1 MSRDLNEM
9 TDAEFAEWQYAHRD
23 ELDAEEGEPVDVEF
37 APQVSVTM
45 SFRLSG
51 AEADAIRDAAKDAG
65 VSVSEWIRGV
75 CAEAVDPDEGTSARR
90 DVETELAEAERQLD
104 AMRERLEAA
113 RSKNRGGR
121 TRIRKVVK
129 KQAAKK
135 AAEAARRP
143 SRRTRG

>member
-9 TDAEFAEWQYAHRD
+9 TDAELAEWQYAHRD
-23 ELDAEEGEPVDVEF
+23 ELEAEEGELVDVEF

-51 AEADAIRDAAKDAG
+51 AEADAIRDAANDAG
-65 VSVSEWIRGV
+65 LSVSEWIRQV
-75 CAEAVDPDEGTSARR
+75 CAEAVDPDEGASARR
-90 DVETELAEAERQLD
+90 DVETELAEAEQQLEV
-104 AMRERLEAA
+104 MRERLEAA

-121 TRIRKVVK
+121 KRIRKAAK

-135 AAEAARRP
+135 ATAARRP
-143 SRRTRG
+143 SRRRSG

>member
-9 TDAEFAEWQYAHRD
+9 TDAELAEWQYAHRD
-23 ELDAEEGEPVDVEF
+23 ELDAEEGEAVDVEF

-51 AEADAIRDAAKDAG
+51 PEADAIRDAAKGAG
-65 VSVSEWIRGV
+65 VSVSEWIREV
-75 CAEAVDPDEGTSARR
+75 CAEALNPDEGTSARR
-90 DVETELAEAERQLD
+90 DVEAELAEAQRQLD

-121 TRIRKVVK
+121 KRIRKAAK

-135 AAEAARRP
+135 ATAARRP
-143 SRRTRG
+143 SRRRSG